1 MTGEYQESH
10 VDIPTSLQPVVV
22 LVDGVGVHLHI
33 DLLILQL
40 RDVMNC
46 LRGNIRISVN
56 CRLKNLSYPP
66 YLDWLVNLV
75 VNNEVE
81 LFQHHVSLHHQVGQ
95 LRVQL
100 KLLRGYWRLQG

>member
-1 MTGEYQESH
+1 MAGQNQESH
-10 VDIPTSLQPVVV
+10 VNIPASLEPVVV
-22 LVDGVGVHLHI
+22 LVDGVGLHLHVE
-33 DLLILQL
+33 LLILQL

-46 LRGNIRISVN
+46 LPEMIRMSDN
-56 CRLKNLSYPP
+56 CLLETIPHPP

-81 LFQHHVSLHHQVGQ
+81 LFQHHVPLHYQVGQ

-100 KLLRGYWRLQG
+100 ELLRWDGRLPC